1 MEKHREIAFETEIC
15 SEMSKRGWIYAD
27 AATPENPIDWKGY
40 DRALALFPEDV
51 IAWLESSQPE
61 EWKAYADAHN
71 GQAEAKILKRLAETL
86 NKEGSLAV
94 LRHGFKDVSHKFDM
108 CQFKPATGLNPAIL
122 AKYDANRLRIIR
134 QVRYSLANENSI
146 DLVLFVNGI
155 PVATSELKTDFT
167 QDIEDAVWQYK
178 LDRDPKPKGQ
188 PEEPLLGFK
197 RRAIAHFAASTKE
210 VRMATKLS
218 GKGTSFLP
226 FNKGNEGGAG
236 NPENPASGY
245 RTSYLWE
252 GVWARDSFLDILGRK
267 VILQKKKEKG
277 RDGVE
282 RTTEKLIFPR
292 YHQLDCVRKVETAVR
307 SEKAGHK
314 YLIQHSAGS
323 GKTNTISWLAHLL
336 ATLHDESDKRIFDS
350 VLVITDRTVLDAQ
363 LQEAIYQ
370 IEHKHG
376 MVECIT
382 REEGSKSTQLAK
394 ALDEGKNIIICTI
407 QTFPAVLASMKEMAA
422 TKGKTFAV
430 IADEAHSSQTGQA
443 AAKLKKVLSKTEDKD
458 LQQEINE
465 LGDGGEIDAEAV
477 MLADMA
483 ERADPKGISYF
494 AFTATPKAKTLEL
507 FGRLPNPN
515 EPAGEGNL
523 PEPFHL
529 YTMQQAIEEG
539 FILDVLKNYTSYK
552 AAFRLATGKTE
563 YDEKSVEKSE
573 AVKSLMRWV
582 RLHPHNIS
590 QKVALIIEHFMGNIQ
605 WRLDGKAKAMVV
617 CGSRKEAVRY
627 KMAFDKYAED
637 NGYSIKALVAFSGE
651 ITDPNPTHADETPI
665 TEPVTERSSSLNPNL
680 KGRDIRDAFD
690 TDEYKVLLV
699 ANKFQTGFD
708 QPLLVAMYVDK
719 RLDGIQAVQ
728 TLSRLNRTY
737 PGKDATFILDFV
749 NDPEE
754 ILAAFKP
761 YYRKA
766 ELAGVSNPNLIH
778 DLQSKLDEAGIC
790 QEEDIDRCIKAFL
803 KPKALQSDYLKV
815 LDPAADRFEKRW
827 KAAKAKEAEGKA
839 KKNADMEKEGQ
850 EEQEGLLLYKRDM
863 ATFLKLYDFLSQ
875 IFNYADTALE
885 KRAIVFKLL
894 LPLLKAER
902 SREMV
907 DLGDVVM
914 THHALRNKGEKPLIL
929 GEGGKLDPIK
939 DGGSGGIA
947 EKHKAKLSEILAKV
961 NELFDGKDL
970 SDADRVNYIN
980 HLRDKMLESSILSKQ
995 ASSNAKDQF
1004 KESPDFKN
1012 AMMDAIIGA
1021 YESHKSMSEQ
1031 ALKSESVQAGLA
1043 DLLLDL
1049 VWQGFQ
1055 TKKSQG
1061 GPKPDSRNS

>member
-1 MEKHREIAFETEIC
+1 MLTHREIAFETEVC
-15 SEMSKRGWIYAD
+15 SKLSERGWIYAD
-27 AATPENPIDWKGY
+27 ASAPEAPKDWKHY
-40 DRALALFPEDV
+40 DRKLALYPDDV
-51 IAWLESSQPE
+51 IAWLAASQPK
-61 EWKAYADAHN
+61 EWAEYEKAHKGKAR
-71 GQAEAKILKRLAETL
+71 ERILGRLSDVL
-86 NKEGSLAV
+86 NKDGSLAV
-94 LRHGFKDVSHKFDM
+94 LRHGIKDVSHKFDL
-108 CQFKPATGLNPAIL
+108 CQFKPAFGLNPATL
-122 AKYDANRLRIIR
+122 AKYDANKLRVVR

-167 QDIEDAVWQYK
+167 QDIEEAVWQYK

-188 PEEPLLGFK
+188 AEEPLLAFK
-197 RRAIAHFAASTKE
+197 RRAIAHFAVSTQE
-210 VRMATKLS
+210 VRMTTKLE
-218 GKGTSFLP
+218 GKATRFLP
-226 FNKGNEGGAG
+226 FNLGNDGGAG

-245 RTSYLWE
+245 RTAYLWE
-252 GVWARDSFLDILGRK
+252 EVWARDSFLDILGRK
-267 VILQKKKEKG
+267 VILETKKEKG
-277 RDGVE
+277 KDGVE
-282 RTTEKLIFPR
+282 RTKQKLIFPR
-292 YHQLDCVRKVETAVR
+292 YHQLDCVRKIDAAVR
-307 SEKAGHK
+307 AEKAGHK

-336 ATLHDESDKRIFDS
+336 ATLHDESDKRVFDS
-350 VLVITDRTVLDAQ
+350 VLVITDRTVLDDQ
-363 LQEAIYQ
+363 LQDAIYQ
-370 IEHKHG
+370 IEHKRG
-376 MVECIT
+376 MVACIT
-382 REEGSKSTQLAK
+382 RDEGSKSAQLIE
-394 ALDEGKNIIICTI
+394 ALEGGRSIIICTI
-407 QTFPAVLASMKEMAA
+407 QTFPAVLASMRDLAD

-443 AAKLKKVLSKTEDKD
+443 AAKLKKVLSKSEDEEVKK
-458 LQQEINE
+458 E
-465 LGDGGEIDAEAV
+465 LDGLADGGEVDIDTL

-507 FGRLPNPN
+507 FGRPPNPK
-515 EPAGEGNL
+515 EPAGPGNL

-552 AAFRLATGKTE
+552 AAFRLATGKEE

-590 QKVALIIEHFMGNIQ
+590 QKVALIIEHFIANVQ

-627 KMAFDKYAED
+627 KMAFDKYAQAK
-637 NGYSIKALVAFSGE
+637 GYGVKALVAFSGE
-651 ITDPNPTHADETPI
+651 ITDPNPQHADETPI
-665 TEPVTERSSSLNPNL
+665 MDPVTERSASLNPDL
-680 KGRDIRDAFD
+680 RGRDIRDAFD
-690 TDEYKVLLV
+690 TDDFQVLLV
-699 ANKFQTGFD
+699 ANKYQTGFD
-708 QPLLVAMYVDK
+708 QPLLAAMYVDK

-737 PGKDATFILDFV
+737 PGKDVTFILDFV

-766 ELAGVSNPNLIH
+766 ELADVSDPNLIH
-778 DLQSKLDEAGIC
+778 EIQTKLDDAGIC
-790 QEEDIDRCIKAFL
+790 QEEDIERCIAAFL
-803 KPKALQSDYLKV
+803 KPKSLQSDYLKA

-839 KKNADMEKEGQ
+839 KKDAGLEKEGLEAQ
-850 EEQEGLLLYKRDM
+850 EALLLFKRDL
-863 ATFLKLYDFLSQ
+863 ASFLKLYDFLSQ

-885 KRAIVFKLL
+885 KRSIAFKLL

-902 SREMV
+902 SREKV

-914 THHALRNKGEKPLIL
+914 THHALRNKGEKPLVL
-929 GEGGKLDPIK
+929 GDGEKLPPIT
-939 DGGSGGIA
+939 GAGSGGVA
-947 EKHKAKLSEILAKV
+947 EKIKVRLSEILAKV
-961 NELFDGKDL
+961 NELFEGQDL
-970 SDADRVNYIN
+970 TEADRINYIN
-980 HLRDKMLESSILSKQ
+980 HLRDKMLESDILAKQ
-995 ASSNAKDQF
+995 AASNAKDQF
-1004 KESPDFKN
+1004 KASPDFN
-1012 AMMDAIIGA
+1012 AAMTDAIIGA

-1031 ALKSESVQAGLA
+1031 ALKSETVRAGLA

-1055 TKKSQG
+1055 SRKG
-1061 GPKPDSRNS
+1061 GAVAEAEAK